1 MAEPLV
7 EARVPVPPRFLHL
20 LQTGA
25 SFPLAN
31 KKIFP
36 SAIKLSINY
45 PVLMARLSLTLGGA
59 LLEVVCVLR
68 F

>member
-7 EARVPVPPRFLHL
+7 EARIPIPAGFLHL

-25 SFPLAN
+25 SFPPSNA
-31 KKIFP
+31 KIFP

-45 PVLMARLSLTLGGA
+45 PVLMARLSLTPRGGSSGSS
-59 LLEVVCVLR
+59 LPP
-68 F
+68 